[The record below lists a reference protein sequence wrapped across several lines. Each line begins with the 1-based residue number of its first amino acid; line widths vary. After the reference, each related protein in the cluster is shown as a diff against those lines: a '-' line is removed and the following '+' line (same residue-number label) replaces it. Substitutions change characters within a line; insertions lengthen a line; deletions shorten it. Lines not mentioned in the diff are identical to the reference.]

1 MLKLRIKFDIGILRW
16 FSNLAKNSSL
26 NPLLSFPKPTS
37 HRLENQSLNMI
48 FACELI
54 KKTRD
59 ILNLG
64 NPFISILILSN
75 IQMNPVI

>member
-1 MLKLRIKFDIGILRW
+1 MTKATELAMLKLRIKFIGILRW

-48 FACELI
+48 LHVNSLR
-54 KKTRD
+54 KH
-59 ILNLG
+59 G
-64 NPFISILILSN
+64 LS
-75 IQMNPVI
+75 